1 MNDLLQHM
9 VLGYERLLKPS
20 MQKGW
25 VANEEDIPQGIDS
38 SPRECCLA
46 FDSS

>member
-1 MNDLLQHM
+1 MKDQLQHM

-20 MQKGW
+20 MQKGCL
-25 VANEEDIPQGIDS
+25 ASEADLPKGIDAPCDS
-38 SPRECCLA
+38 CLA